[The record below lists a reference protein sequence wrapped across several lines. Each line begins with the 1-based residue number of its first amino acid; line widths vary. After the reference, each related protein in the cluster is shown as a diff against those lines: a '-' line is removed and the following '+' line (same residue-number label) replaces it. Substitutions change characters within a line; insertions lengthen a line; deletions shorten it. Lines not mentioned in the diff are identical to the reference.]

1 MPETQQST
9 ITINQDEGGT
19 YRIVVRKK
27 LGDEI
32 GLEKALKDKTLVAI
46 YFPEEPGRLSLFTQE
61 AWRKRCGAA
70 LKGV

>member
-9 ITINQDEGGT
+9 ITLNQDEGGT
-19 YRIVVRKK
+19 YRIVVRKR

-32 GLEKALKDKTLVAI
+32 GLNGALKDKTLIAI

-61 AWRKRCGAA
+61 AWRKRCKQA
-70 LKGV
+70 LRGV